1 MAQPQQLTYDPTLA
15 DQPEFNEAE
24 QEALAIGEQ
33 VEADQQQIYAGKFMD
48 AEALEQAYIEL
59 QKKLGTNETDTD
71 AQEAEPQEE
80 QLQEKE
86 EEVNPNF
93 DLLNKASEEFYS
105 NDGQV
110 SAETLQELGK
120 LDSNELI
127 SAYIQLQGQQ
137 REGNDL
143 TDAQATEIRNIA
155 GGDEEYGR
163 LTQWAAN
170 SLDESFITAYDN
182 IVETGDVRM
191 IQLAV
196 AGLKAEYEKA
206 NGYEGQML
214 TGKPA
219 QPQVDV
225 FRSQA
230 EVVAA
235 MQIHVTTLTQRTDRM
250 YSINWVARY
259 YNTNELRN
267 RRWRSR
273 QPLRKRTTD
282 GNYGCN

>member
-1 MAQPQQLTYDPTLA
+1 MATLTYDPTPA

-33 VEADQQQIYAGKFMD
+33 AEADQQQMLAGKFKD

-59 QKKLGTNETDTD
+59 QKKLGEPNEDKTDTPQ
-71 AQEAEPQEE
+71 QEVRDEE
-80 QLQEKE
+80 DTSE

-93 DLLNKASEEFYS
+93 DLLNKASQEFYS

-110 SAETLQELGK
+110 SAETLEELGK

-127 SAYIQLQGQQ
+127 SAYIQMQGQQ
-137 REGNDL
+137 QQGNDL
-143 TDAQATEIRNIA
+143 TDAQASEIRALA
-155 GGDEEYGR
+155 GGDEAYGQ

-170 SLDESFITAYDN
+170 SLDESYITAFDN

-196 AGLKAEYEKA
+196 TGLKAEYEKA
-206 NGYEGQML
+206 NGFEGQML
-214 TGKPA
+214 TGKAA

-230 EVVAA
+230 EVVQA
-235 MQIHVTTLTQRTDRM
+235 MSDP
-250 YSINWVARY
+250 RY
-259 YNTNELRN
+259 DSDPAYRQDVFNKLG
-267 RRWRSR
+267 RSNI
-273 QPLRKRTTD
+273 Q
-282 GNYGCN
+282 Y

>member
-1 MAQPQQLTYDPTLA
+1 MATLTYDPTPA
-15 DQPEFNEAE
+15 DQPEFSPEE

-33 VEADQQQIYAGKFMD
+33 AEADQQQMLAGKFKD

-59 QKKLGTNETDTD
+59 QKKLGEPNDENE
-71 AQEAEPQEE
+71 AKPAEEVRD
-80 QLQEKE
+80 EKDSSE
-86 EEVNPNF
+86 EEVSPNYE
-93 DLLNKASEEFYS
+93 LLNKASEEFYS

-110 SAETLQELGK
+110 SAETLEELGK

-127 SAYIQLQGQQ
+127 SAYIQMQGQQ
-137 REGNDL
+137 RQGNDL
-143 TDAQATEIRNIA
+143 TDAQASEIRSLA
-155 GGDEEYGR
+155 GGDDAYTQ
-163 LTQWAAN
+163 LTQWASD
-170 SLDESFITAYDN
+170 SLDESMITAYDN

-214 TGKPA
+214 TGKAA
-219 QPQVDV
+219 QPQADV

-235 MQIHVTTLTQRTDRM
+235 MQDP
-250 YSINWVARY
+250 RY
-259 YNTNELRN
+259 DNDPAYRN
-267 RRWRSR
+267 DVFQKLGRSNI
-273 QPLRKRTTD
+273 Q
-282 GNYGCN
+282 Y